1 MPAAVLVAAFM
12 AGHTL
17 VHAGFVSPRPTT
29 TGGPAWPFMLDRSW
43 LLTRLGL
50 EARVLRAIG
59 VALVLLVV
67 VGYATAVGAILGFV
81 GGAAFGVGVT
91 LGSSA
96 SLVLLG
102 LFFHPWLIVGVVL
115 DLALLLAVIGAGW
128 TWEPLP

>member
-1 MPAAVLVAAFM
+1 
-12 AGHTL
+12 
-17 VHAGFVSPRPTT
+17 
-29 TGGPAWPFMLDRSW
+29 MLDRSW

-50 EARVLRAIG
+50 EARVLRVIG